1 MWTIIKEFADAHP
14 DYKRIRGSGWFI
26 TNWGDEPL
34 PDKRL
39 LDEAIPDRP
48 VYLICADCH
57 SMWLNSRALEEAGI
71 DPDRK
76 MDNGVNVKFENGEL
90 SGLLLEPAACEPAQ
104 KKYMEFSE
112 EEMREIHRN
121 FQDVLADYGIAAASE
136 MFADDYTEETMKK
149 YDILKN
155 LDEEEGLKAQ
165 IFSYMKLFGYT
176 EFSKYFKFQK
186 HFDSPHFH
194 IAGVKGFIDGV
205 TETYTGLLLE
215 PYTDKPETCGE
226 GLPLWPERKMK
237 KEIIAANKAGI
248 QVRLHC
254 IADGSVRMA
263 LDLFEKSAEVNG
275 EHGLRN
281 TIEHIENIHSDDL
294 DRFAELDVIPSVQPY
309 HVTLAA
315 NGKVNQIGEK
325 RARLQWPFRTL
336 LEHEG
341 ALALG
346 SDYPVVTIDPFT
358 TIYAAVTRR
367 DDDGNLTSTN
377 SWEKI
382 SMADTLKAYTSG
394 AARVYHVEDSM
405 GTLEPGKMADIIVLG
420 GDPEAADCYVGADA
434 ATTGS
439 KLMEEV
445 MKDIDGKGNVALLLG
460 PMGSDG
466 QVGRSEGFDQVLADY
481 PDVTVAFQDTAEW
494 QTEPALTIVEN
505 WLNAGKEI
513 SAVVAQND
521 SMAVGAAKAIADA
534 QKTGEIK
541 VYGID
546 ATSEGLQA
554 VLDGKLQG
562 TMAQGTADQGK
573 FAADACADLLDGKEV
588 DSETIVDNVYYT
600 ADNAQEALDAI
611 AK

>member
-1 MWTIIKEFADAHP
+1 MGKFILRSKAVFTGLEDFPRPAAIAVEDKKIQAVLPWDFQRDKDYADWPLYDYGENMIMSSFLDAHTHLFSGAIDGSRYVCSDLGEGCSQAECVKIIKEFADAHP

-215 PYTDKPETCGE
+215 PYTDKPE
-226 GLPLWPERKMK
+226 R
-237 KEIIAANKAGI
+237 
-248 QVRLHC
+248 
-254 IADGSVRMA
+254 
-263 LDLFEKSAEVNG
+263 
-275 EHGLRN
+275 
-281 TIEHIENIHSDDL
+281 
-294 DRFAELDVIPSVQPY
+294 
-309 HVTLAA
+309 
-315 NGKVNQIGEK
+315 
-325 RARLQWPFRTL
+325 
-336 LEHEG
+336 
-341 ALALG
+341 
-346 SDYPVVTIDPFT
+346 
-358 TIYAAVTRR
+358 
-367 DDDGNLTSTN
+367 
-377 SWEKI
+377 
-382 SMADTLKAYTSG
+382 
-394 AARVYHVEDSM
+394 
-405 GTLEPGKMADIIVLG
+405 
-420 GDPEAADCYVGADA
+420 
-434 ATTGS
+434 
-439 KLMEEV
+439 
-445 MKDIDGKGNVALLLG
+445 
-460 PMGSDG
+460 
-466 QVGRSEGFDQVLADY
+466 
-481 PDVTVAFQDTAEW
+481 
-494 QTEPALTIVEN
+494 
-505 WLNAGKEI
+505 
-513 SAVVAQND
+513 
-521 SMAVGAAKAIADA
+521 
-534 QKTGEIK
+534 
-541 VYGID
+541 
-546 ATSEGLQA
+546 
-554 VLDGKLQG
+554 
-562 TMAQGTADQGK
+562 
-573 FAADACADLLDGKEV
+573 
-588 DSETIVDNVYYT
+588 
-600 ADNAQEALDAI
+600 
-611 AK
+611 

>member
-1 MWTIIKEFADAHP
+1 MKIQDLLNK
-14 DYKRIRGSGWFI
+14 KVM
-26 TNWGDEPL
+26 
-34 PDKRL
+34 L
-39 LDEAIPDRP
+39 LDLQATTKEAAIDEM
-48 VYLICADCH
+48 I
-57 SMWLNSRALEEAGI
+57 NSLV
-71 DPDRK
+71 
-76 MDNGVNVKFENGEL
+76 DNGVVTDF
-90 SGLLLEPAACEPAQ
+90 
-104 KKYMEFSE
+104 
-112 EEMREIHRN
+112 
-121 FQDVLADYGIAAASE
+121 DV
-136 MFADDYTEETMKK
+136 F
-149 YDILKN
+149 
-155 LDEEEGLKAQ
+155 
-165 IFSYMKLFGYT
+165 
-176 EFSKYFKFQK
+176 
-186 HFDSPHFH
+186 
-194 IAGVKGFIDGV
+194 
-205 TETYTGLLLE
+205 
-215 PYTDKPETCGE
+215 
-226 GLPLWPERKMK
+226 
-237 KEIIAANKAGI
+237 KAGI
-248 QVRLHC
+248 MAREAQTSTGLGDGIAMPHSKNAAVKEATVLFAQIERLKKQGVAIIYISHKMDE
-254 IADGSVRMA
+254 IFRISDTITVLRDGQWIGTKPA
-263 LDLFEKSAEVNG
+263 KEAGVNV
-275 EHGLRN
+275 
-281 TIEHIENIHSDDL
+281 
-294 DRFAELDVIPSVQPY
+294 VI
-309 HVTLAA
+309 
-315 NGKVNQIGEK
+315 VNQ
-325 RARLQWPFRTL
+325 R
-336 LEHEG
+336 
-341 ALALG
+341 
-346 SDYPVVTIDPFT
+346 
-358 TIYAAVTRR
+358 
-367 DDDGNLTSTN
+367 
-377 SWEKI
+377 I
-382 SMADTLKAYTSG
+382 S
-394 AARVYHVEDSM
+394 
-405 GTLEPGKMADIIVLG
+405 
-420 GDPEAADCYVGADA
+420 DPEAADCYVGADA

>member
-1 MWTIIKEFADAHP
+1 MRYVLENDTLRVEIDSFGAELKSVKRKSDDKEYMWYAD
-14 DYKRIRGSGWFI
+14 
-26 TNWGDEPL
+26 
-34 PDKRL
+34 
-39 LDEAIPDRP
+39 
-48 VYLICADCH
+48 
-57 SMWLNSRALEEAGI
+57 
-71 DPDRK
+71 
-76 MDNGVNVKFENGEL
+76 
-90 SGLLLEPAACEPAQ
+90 
-104 KKYMEFSE
+104 KKYWGRTSPVLFPFVGNCRNKEYRYGGKTYAIGQHGFARDMEHTMESQTEDTIWFSL
-112 EEMREIHRN
+112 HS
-121 FQDVLADYGIAAASE
+121 D
-136 MFADDYTEETMKK
+136 EETMKK
-149 YDILKN
+149 YDILKK

-346 SDYPVVTIDPFT
+346 TDYPVVTIDPFT

-367 DDDGNLTSTN
+367 DDDGKLTSTN
-377 SWEKI
+377 PWEKI

-405 GTLEPGKMADIIVLG
+405 GTLEPGKMADIIVLS
-420 GDPEAADCYVGADA
+420 GD
-434 ATTGS
+434 
-439 KLMEEV
+439 L
-445 MKDIDGKGNVALLLG
+445 
-460 PMGSDG
+460 
-466 QVGRSEGFDQVLADY
+466 F
-481 PDVTVAFQDTAEW
+481 
-494 QTEPALTIVEN
+494 
-505 WLNAGKEI
+505 
-513 SAVVAQND
+513 
-521 SMAVGAAKAIADA
+521 
-534 QKTGEIK
+534 
-541 VYGID
+541 
-546 ATSEGLQA
+546 
-554 VLDGKLQG
+554 
-562 TMAQGTADQGK
+562 
-573 FAADACADLLDGKEV
+573 EV
-588 DSETIVDNVYYT
+588 DKEEIRGMKV
-600 ADNAQEALDAI
+600 EANYFEGEKI
-611 AK
+611 R

>member
-1 MWTIIKEFADAHP
+1 M
-14 DYKRIRGSGWFI
+14 
-26 TNWGDEPL
+26 L
-34 PDKRL
+34 
-39 LDEAIPDRP
+39 
-48 VYLICADCH
+48 
-57 SMWLNSRALEEAGI
+57 
-71 DPDRK
+71 
-76 MDNGVNVKFENGEL
+76 
-90 SGLLLEPAACEPAQ
+90 
-104 KKYMEFSE
+104 
-112 EEMREIHRN
+112 EIHRN
-121 FQDVLADYGIAAASE
+121 FQEVLADHGIAAASE

-149 YDILKN
+149 YDILKK

-275 EHGLRN
+275 AHGLRN
-281 TIEHIENIHSDDL
+281 TIEHIENIHPDDL
-294 DRFAELDVIPSVQPY
+294 DRFAELEVIPSVQPY

-346 SDYPVVTIDPFT
+346 TDYPVVTIDPFT

-367 DDDGNLTSTN
+367 DDEGKLTSTN
-377 SWEKI
+377 PWEKI
-382 SMADTLKAYTSG
+382 SMEDALKAYTIG

-405 GTLEPGKMADIIVLG
+405 GTLEPGKMADIIVLS
-420 GDPEAADCYVGADA
+420 GDLFNVDKEEIRGMKVEANYF
-434 ATTGS
+434 
-439 KLMEEV
+439 
-445 MKDIDGKGNVALLLG
+445 
-460 PMGSDG
+460 
-466 QVGRSEGFDQVLADY
+466 EG
-481 PDVTVAFQDTAEW
+481 EK
-494 QTEPALTIVEN
+494 IR
-505 WLNAGKEI
+505 
-513 SAVVAQND
+513 
-521 SMAVGAAKAIADA
+521 
-534 QKTGEIK
+534 
-541 VYGID
+541 
-546 ATSEGLQA
+546 
-554 VLDGKLQG
+554 
-562 TMAQGTADQGK
+562 
-573 FAADACADLLDGKEV
+573 
-588 DSETIVDNVYYT
+588 
-600 ADNAQEALDAI
+600 
-611 AK
+611 